1 MVTLRIHNSLP
12 PVPYDCAYGEFFI
25 ERMQNA
31 FLVKKTISTPQAEI
45 NSGFRPDSLKHQLQ
59 H

>member
-1 MVTLRIHNSLP
+1 
-12 PVPYDCAYGEFFI
+12 
-25 ERMQNA
+25 MQNA

-45 NSGFRPDSLKHQLQ
+45 NSGFQPDSLKPQLQ